1 MNAFVSLENYIVKQE
16 LNAGVGVSVTL
27 DEAVAKYESTRRKGV
42 LSYNNWLLVNIPG
55 ENFFIDMT
63 KPIKEQSDDVLASLM
78 KNDFIMSLFIY
89 EARKIFESMNTLPDE
104 QNNKEEYNKRM
115 KNFSKKKYEFLL
127 SFKSGLDLFNFI
139 NSKCITH
146 DRAKSSSLLYD
157 FGIKGALYDDE
168 TGKRFL
174 LFNAKKDI
182 EPVDYRTG
190 ILEDSALVL

>member
-55 ENFFIDMT
+55 ETFFIDMT

-115 KNFSKKKYEFLL
+115 ENFSKKKYEFLL

>member
-89 EARKIFESMNTLPDE
+89 EARKIFESMNNLPDE

-115 KNFSKKKYEFLL
+115 ENFSKKKYEFLL

-190 ILEDSALVL
+190 ILEDSTLVL

>member
-63 KPIKEQSDDVLASLM
+63 KPIKEQSNDVLASLM

-115 KNFSKKKYEFLL
+115 ENFSKKKYEFLL

-190 ILEDSALVL
+190 ILEDSTLVL

>member
-115 KNFSKKKYEFLL
+115 ENFSKKKYEFLL

>member
-115 KNFSKKKYEFLL
+115 ENFSKKKYEFLL

-190 ILEDSALVL
+190 ILEDSTLVL

>member
-115 KNFSKKKYEFLL
+115 ENFSYAKLFSTFSWLEKAIYRGQYSQFISTNVGK
-127 SFKSGLDLFNFI
+127 DL
-139 NSKCITH
+139 
-146 DRAKSSSLLYD
+146 
-157 FGIKGALYDDE
+157 
-168 TGKRFL
+168 
-174 LFNAKKDI
+174 
-182 EPVDYRTG
+182 
-190 ILEDSALVL
+190 